1 MTPAERA
8 RLIEKQEFEA
18 EAKALRQRALA
29 YAKQCRK
36 QERARIKAIT
46 TEKPSEPKPVLRIG
60 RQAQPFTHNGET
72 RTIKQ
77 WANHLGIAQGSLRMR
92 IKTHGF
98 AAAIDMGGPL
108 RRNRRP
114 ADA

>member
-18 EAKALRQRALA
+18 EAKAIRQRALA
-29 YAKQCRK
+29 YAKQRRK

-46 TEKPSEPKPVLRIG
+46 SEKPSEPKPVLRIG
-60 RQAQPFTHNGET
+60 KQAKPFTHNGES
-72 RTIKQ
+72 RTTEQ
-77 WANHLGIAQGSLRMR
+77 WAKHLGIAIGTMRWR

-98 AAAIDMGGPL
+98 AAAIDMGGPKII
-108 RRNRRP
+108 RRP
-114 ADA
+114 ANA